1 MSMIC
6 SRTLLL
12 LAAAALL
19 FALAERP
26 ARPEPTAPPPA
37 PAPPSP
43 SPAPSTNGTPED
55 AATTRYSAAWVEATL
70 RDYAWPFA
78 RKYRALGLVATEP
91 NSDWLYAYRYPSDCV
106 RARRIVT
113 NGGRL
118 DQNPPPF
125 DLGIDDQGR
134 LIFTDQPDATLEYT
148 VRVTDPSLFDGL
160 FAEAFSWR
168 MAAFLAPSL
177 GRVQGAQNTAL
188 QMYARAIAEAR
199 TTAVNESQQDHA
211 MDSEFVQARN

>member
-1 MSMIC
+1 MSTSATIC
-6 SRTLLL
+6 NV
-12 LAAAALL
+12 AL
-19 FALAERP
+19 
-26 ARPEPTAPPPA
+26 
-37 PAPPSP
+37 
-43 SPAPSTNGTPED
+43 GHIGV
-55 AATTRYSAAWVEATL
+55 TRQISSLTQQTQEAVTCNLYFDQAVEATL

-199 TTAVNESQQDHA
+199 TTAANESQQDHA